1 MTVTAKNDLWDTPEI
16 VPSLAYEDVPGAIEW
31 LSGAFGFRERADA
44 RLTGNGFVLAWMEL
58 GDGLI
63 QLSTSGGH
71 EVRSPQIVGA
81 ATQSLKVY
89 VDDVDRHFAQA
100 QAAGAT
106 IISEPED
113 GFWGGRIYRAA
124 DLEGH
129 RWEFSQRNR
138 ELAAK
143 DWKVPPGIKRG
154 G

>member
-1 MTVTAKNDLWDTPEI
+1 MAGSDLWQSPEI
-16 VPSLAYEDVPGAIEW
+16 VPSLAYDDVPAAVDW
-31 LSGAFGFRERADA
+31 LSRAFGFRERADA
-44 RLTGNGFVLAWMEL
+44 RLTGDGFVLAWMES
-58 GDGLI
+58 GEGLI
-63 QLSTSGGH
+63 SLSTAGGH
-71 EVRSPQIVGA
+71 ELRSPKTAGVT
-81 ATQSLKVY
+81 TQSLKVY
-89 VDDVDRHFAQA
+89 VDHVDRHFAQA
-100 QAAGAT
+100 KAAGAT

-138 ELAAK
+138 ESAAK